1 MRIRTHIFS
10 WFFLATIVPL
20 TALALA
26 ATYYIEYDYQRDV
39 REAINTNLNTIS
51 AELMRHLKTQ
61 RELAMGLA
69 KANAVQEFLP
79 AMQQVERGE
88 IHHMFNVYRTRINH
102 YFEGFQTILQGMYTM
117 RLMDKFGN
125 SFIKVSHNRRSAP
138 VYESISGVNFVE
150 QEVDA
155 PGFNKMLKT
164 LPVAEVSMMVLPHNE
179 QQSELMSNLSLLDYI
194 VPLYNKDELVG
205 AFSLTLFG
213 ESIDSILN
221 HAPRL
226 YKSNLFVAEN
236 NSDNA
241 NRHGLLLFDDKN
253 GISLAQIKNEM
264 RTVQNIYGEDMLD
277 RVSDKPFGDFV
288 FEGSS
293 RSIYYLEFF
302 PYVNR
307 LTSWVIVL
315 QIDNE
320 QIIEPFNKIRWVI
333 WSILIIA
340 LLISLVLSNFG
351 VRTIARPVREL
362 SDNLLSYARGE
373 QVPSVTTNTPID
385 EIRDLEKAF
394 NTMANSLDRASNE
407 RDQAQHMMLQSDKLA
422 SIGQMAAGIGHEL
435 NNPLN
440 NILSYA
446 KLIEREMGE
455 GNQNLSSDLKSLK
468 EETIRASDIV
478 KGILNFARQV
488 PPQYAPFEVEKWLQD
503 TLNLVRQTAKTAGIN
518 LAYECKD
525 NITIEADRGQLQQ
538 ALINLLINAI
548 QASERNSEVKVILE
562 QSDQNIVISV
572 IDEGEGITEAVL
584 DSIYDPFFTTKP
596 EGEGSGLGL
605 SVCLGIIERHQGKLM
620 IKNNPDRGV
629 TATMIIPV
637 KGKRDNPHD

>member
-1 MRIRTHIFS
+1 VRIRTHIFS